1 MQAALRWESASMIGS
16 DEGEKFALGTSEEQR
31 PWQAVYR
38 EMIEAATGD
47 AAGSEGIVGH
57 RYVGRS
63 LPRNDVLYKVRGK
76 ARYAANISLPNMLH
90 GCFVRSPYPYA
101 KIKRV
106 DVAKARALQG
116 VQCVLTAGEIPEDRL
131 YVGSLTYDTPIL
143 AKTIVRYVGE
153 PVVAI
158 AAESLSIAL
167 AASQLVEVDY
177 EPMVPIATPEEALHP
192 HAPKLHP
199 DGNVTADLQAQ
210 SGNVEAA
217 LASADLVV
225 EGTYENAPIEHCY
238 LEAQAGVS
246 FFDDNVLTLLVCTQ
260 YPHFHHKQ
268 ICRITGLPQEKV
280 RVVQTVIGG
289 AFGGKIDVT
298 IECAASLMTLKT
310 GRPVKMVL
318 QNEEV
323 FTATTKRHVMKI
335 HHRLGAMKDGRIVAL
350 DMDVLCDGGAYA
362 SYSLIVAGRC
372 VIHAALPYDI
382 PNVRAHIKT
391 MFTNNVTAGAMR
403 SFGVVKLAFA
413 TESQINKAAS
423 ILGISP
429 IEIRRKNAV
438 VSGTKT
444 ITGQILHGV
453 GFKKTLDAIEPI
465 YEDRRR
471 AIAKGETA
479 SGRRQGLGVA
489 CLGYGIGYSGTRN
502 PSTARL
508 EVDLRGKVIANCGTP
523 DIGTGS
529 DMALAQIAAEAA
541 GVDIGRIQVVSGDST
556 KTDDSGPT
564 SASRTTYF
572 SGNAAR
578 LAGIEF
584 RKQFTALAAE
594 ALQVPADRV
603 ELRDDH
609 LIVNNKHMTFEET
622 CRLIGPEL
630 RRIKAYGVF
639 DPVAELDLKTFKGDT
654 YPTYTFATHLA
665 EVEVDRET
673 GRVDTLGYW
682 AAHDAGRIINPRA
695 AEGQIEGGIVM
706 GLGMALWEKLVRT
719 GGYIQNPSM
728 RDYLLP
734 GIKDAPPK
742 IRTIFVDNDD
752 ETGPFGAKGVAEA
765 SLIPVPAAVAAALY
779 EAVGIR
785 PYKLPMDSETVFNM
799 MQAAGDAGE

>member
-1 MQAALRWESASMIGS
+1 MFNW
-16 DEGEKFALGTSEEQR
+16 DDGEKFALGTSEEQR
-31 PWQAVYR
+31 PWQAAYR
-38 EMIEAATGD
+38 AMINAATGKTVET
-47 AAGSEGIVGH
+47 EGVVGH
-57 RYVGRS
+57 RYIGRS
-63 LPRNDVLYKVRGK
+63 LPRNDVLYKVRGR
-76 ARYAANISLPNMLH
+76 ARYAANIVLPNMLH

-106 DVAKARALQG
+106 SVAEARALPG
-116 VQCVLTAGEIPEDRL
+116 VQCVLTADDIPEDRL
-131 YVGSLTYDTPIL
+131 FVGSLIHDTPIL

-153 PVVAI
+153 PIVAI
-158 AAESLSIAL
+158 AAESLTVAF
-167 AASQLVEVDY
+167 AAAQLVEVDY
-177 EPMVPIATPEEALHP
+177 EPLTPITTAEEALRP
-192 HAPKLHP
+192 DAPQLHP
-199 DGNVTADLQAQ
+199 SGNITADLQAQ
-210 SGNVEAA
+210 SGDVEAA

-225 EGTYENAPIEHCY
+225 EGTYENSPIEHCY
-238 LEAQAGVS
+238 LEAQAGIS
-246 FFDDNVLTLLVCTQ
+246 FIDNDDVLTLLVCTQ

-268 ICRITGLPQEKV
+268 ICRITGLPHDKV

-298 IECAASLMTLKT
+298 IECAASLMTLQT

-318 QNEEV
+318 QNDEV
-323 FTATTKRHVMKI
+323 FTATTKRHVMQI
-335 HHRLGAMKDGRIVAL
+335 RHRLGAMKDGRIVGL
-350 DMDVLCDGGAYA
+350 DMNVLCDGGAYA

-391 MFTNNVTAGAMR
+391 VFTNNVTAGAMR

-413 TESQINKAAS
+413 TESQINKVAS
-423 ILGISP
+423 LLGMSP

-438 VSGTKT
+438 VSGSKT

-453 GFKKTLDAIEPI
+453 GFTKTLDAIEPI
-465 YEDRRR
+465 YEERRR
-471 AIAKGETA
+471 ALEKESARNDRK
-479 SGRRQGLGVA
+479 RGLGVA

-508 EVDLRGKVIANCGTP
+508 EVSQEGMIIANCGTP

-541 GVDIGRIQVVSGDST
+541 GVNIGRIQVVSGDST

-584 RKQFTALAAE
+584 RKQFAALAAA
-594 ALQVPADRV
+594 ALQMPADRV

-609 LIVNNKHMTFEET
+609 LIVNNKQMSFEDV
-622 CRLIGPEL
+622 CRLIGPEIS
-630 RRIKAYGVF
+630 RIKAYGVF

-665 EVEVDRET
+665 EIDVDIET
-673 GRVDTLGYW
+673 GRIDAPAYW
-682 AAHDAGRIINPRA
+682 AAHDAGRIVNPRA

-706 GLGMALWEKLVRT
+706 GLGMALWEKLVRA
-719 GGYIQNPSM
+719 GGYIQNPSL

-734 GIKDAPPK
+734 GIKDAPSA
-742 IRTIFVDNDD
+742 IRIMFVDNDD

-765 SLIPVPAAVAAALY
+765 SLIPVPAAIAAALH

-785 PYKLPMDSETVFNM
+785 PERLPMDPESVLNM
-799 MQAAGDAGE
+799 MQAENDAAG

>member
-1 MQAALRWESASMIGS
+1 MFGL

-31 PWQAVYR
+31 PWQVAYRAMIDAV
-38 EMIEAATGD
+38 TGD
-47 AAGSEGIVGH
+47 AAGAEGIVGH

-63 LPRNDVLYKVRGK
+63 LPRNDALYKVRGK

-106 DVAKARALQG
+106 DVAKARALPG
-116 VQCVLTAGEIPEDRL
+116 VQCVLTADEIPEERL
-131 YVGSLTYDTPIL
+131 YVGSLIHDTPIL

-158 AAESLSIAL
+158 AADSASIAL
-167 AASQLVEVDY
+167 AASQLVDVDY
-177 EPMVPIATPEEALHP
+177 EPLVPITTPEQALHP
-192 HAPKLHP
+192 DAPKLHP
-199 DGNVTADLQAQ
+199 DGNITADLQAQ
-210 SGNVEAA
+210 SGDVEAA

-246 FFDDNVLTLLVCTQ
+246 FIDDNDVLTLLVCTQ

-268 ICRITGLPQEKV
+268 ICRITGLPHDKV

-298 IECAASLMTLKT
+298 IECAVSLMTLKT

-335 HHRLGAMKDGRIVAL
+335 RHRLGAMNDGRIVAL

-382 PNVRAHIKT
+382 PNVRAHIQT
-391 MFTNNVTAGAMR
+391 VFTNNVTAGAMR

-413 TESQINKAAS
+413 TKSQINKVAS
-423 ILGISP
+423 LLGISP

-444 ITGQILHGV
+444 ITGQVLHGV

-465 YEDRRR
+465 YEERRR
-471 AIAKGETA
+471 ALAKDEA
-479 SGRRQGLGVA
+479 ANGRQRGLGVA

-508 EVDLRGKVIANCGTP
+508 EVNPDGKVIANCGTP

-541 GVDIGRIQVVSGDST
+541 GVDIGRIQVVSGNST
-556 KTDDSGPT
+556 KTDNSGPT

-584 RKQFTALAAE
+584 REQFAALAAA
-594 ALQVPADRV
+594 ALQVPPDRV

-609 LIVNNKHMTFEET
+609 LIVNNKHVTFEEA
-622 CRLIGPEL
+622 CRLVGPEL
-630 RRIKAYGVF
+630 GRVKAYGVF

-665 EVEVDRET
+665 EVEVDTET
-673 GRVDTLGYW
+673 GRIDACGYW
-682 AAHDAGRIINPRA
+682 AAHDAGRIVNPRA

-706 GLGMALWEKLVRT
+706 GLGMALWEKLVRAA
-719 GGYIQNPSM
+719 GYIQNPSM

-734 GIKDAPPK
+734 GIKDVPPT
-742 IRTIFVDNDD
+742 IRTMFVDNDD

-785 PYKLPMDSETVFNM
+785 PDKLPMDSETVLNLL
-799 MQAAGDAGE
+799 QATGDAGE

>member
-1 MQAALRWESASMIGS
+1 MIGL
-16 DEGEKFALGTSEEQR
+16 DDGEKFALGSPEEQR
-31 PWQAVYR
+31 PWQSAYR
-38 EMIEAATGD
+38 SMIDALTGKPAKD
-47 AAGSEGIVGH
+47 AAGR

-76 ARYAANISLPNMLH
+76 ARYAANISLPGMLH
-90 GCFVRSPYPYA
+90 GCFVRSPHPYA
-101 KIKRV
+101 KIIRV
-106 DVAKARALQG
+106 DVSKARALPG
-116 VQCVLTAGEIPEDRL
+116 VQCVLTAHDIPEERL
-131 YVGSLTYDTPIL
+131 YVGSLVHDTPIL
-143 AKTIVRYVGE
+143 AKTVVRYVGE
-153 PVVAI
+153 PVAAI
-158 AAESLSIAL
+158 AADSLAIA
-167 AASQLVEVDY
+167 AAAAQLVEVDY
-177 EPMVPIATPEEALHP
+177 EPLTPIATPEDALCP
-192 HAPKLHP
+192 GAPRLHTG
-199 DGNVTADLQAQ
+199 GNITADLQAQ
-210 SGNVEAA
+210 CGDVEAA
-217 LASADLVV
+217 FASADIVI
-225 EGTYENAPIEHCY
+225 EGVYENAPIEHCY

-246 FFDDNVLTLLVCTQ
+246 FVDENGILTLLVCTQ

-268 ICRITGLPQEKV
+268 ICRITGLPHEKV

-318 QNEEV
+318 QNDEV
-323 FTATTKRHVMKI
+323 FIATTKRHVMKI
-335 HHRLGAMKDGRIVAL
+335 RHRLGAMNDGHIIAL

-391 MFTNNVTAGAMR
+391 VFTNNVTAGAMR

-413 TESQINKAAS
+413 TESQINKLAS
-423 ILGISP
+423 RLQMSP
-429 IEIRRKNAV
+429 IDIRRKNAV
-438 VSGTKT
+438 ASGSKT
-444 ITGQILHGV
+444 ITGQILQGV

-465 YEDRRR
+465 YEERRR
-471 AIAKGETA
+471 AIAGEDA
-479 SGRRQGLGVA
+479 PSGRKRGLGVA

-508 EVDLRGKVIANCGTP
+508 EVSPDGVVIANCGTP

-529 DMALAQIAAEAA
+529 DTALAQIAAEAA
-541 GVDIGRIQVVSGDST
+541 GVSIGRIQVVSGDST

-578 LAGIEF
+578 LAGEEF
-584 RKQFTALAAE
+584 RKQFAALAAA
-594 ALQVPADRV
+594 ALQVPPDRV
-603 ELRDDH
+603 DLRDDH
-609 LIVNNKHMTFEET
+609 LVVNNELVSFEQA
-622 CRLIGPEL
+622 CRLIGPEIG
-630 RRIKAYGVF
+630 RVKAYGVF

-654 YPTYTFATHLA
+654 YPTYTYATHLA
-665 EVEVDRET
+665 EIEVDTET
-673 GRVDTLGYW
+673 GRVDAIGYW
-682 AAHDAGRIINPRA
+682 AAHDAGKIVNPMS

-706 GLGMALWEKLVRT
+706 GLGMALWEKLVRSD
-719 GGYIQNPSM
+719 GYIQNPSM

-734 GIKDAPPK
+734 GIKDVPTK
-742 IRTIFVDNDD
+742 IRTIFVDNTD

-765 SLIPVPAAVAAALY
+765 SLIPVPAAVAAAVH

-785 PYKLPMDSETVFNM
+785 PNKLPMDAESVFHM
-799 MQAAGDAGE
+799 LQAARHANE

>member
-1 MQAALRWESASMIGS
+1 MFGL
-16 DEGEKFALGTSEEQR
+16 DDGEKFALGTSDEQR
-31 PWQAVYR
+31 PWQAAYR
-38 EMIEAATGD
+38 SMIDAMTGKTAVED
-47 AAGSEGIVGH
+47 SIAGH
-57 RYVGRS
+57 RYIGRS

-76 ARYAANISLPNMLH
+76 ARYAANISVPNMLH
-90 GCFVRSPYPYA
+90 GCFVRSMHPYA
-101 KIKRV
+101 RIKRV
-106 DVAKARALQG
+106 DVAKARALPG
-116 VQCVLTAGEIPEDRL
+116 VQCVLTAQDIPEDRL
-131 YVGSLTYDTPIL
+131 YVGSLVHDTPIL
-143 AKTIVRYVGE
+143 AKTVVRHVGE
-153 PVVAI
+153 PIVAI
-158 AAESLSIAL
+158 AADSLAIAV
-167 AASQLVEVDY
+167 AAAQLVDVEY
-177 EPMVPIATPEEALHP
+177 ELLTPVTTPEEALRP
-192 HAPKLHP
+192 GAPRLHP

-210 SGNVEAA
+210 TGDVEAA

-225 EGTYENAPIEHCY
+225 EGVFENAPIEHCY
-238 LEAQAGVS
+238 LEAQAGIS
-246 FFDDNVLTLLVCTQ
+246 FVDENGVLTLMVCTQ

-268 ICRITGLPQEKV
+268 ICRITGLPHEKV

-298 IECAASLMTLKT
+298 IECVASLMTLKT

-323 FTATTKRHVMKI
+323 FIATTKRHVMKI
-335 HHRLGAMKDGRIVAL
+335 RHRLGAMNDGRIVAL

-391 MFTNNVTAGAMR
+391 VFTNNVTAGAMR

-413 TESQINKAAS
+413 TESQINKLAS
-423 ILGISP
+423 RLRMSP

-438 VSGTKT
+438 VSGSKT
-444 ITGQILHGV
+444 ITGQILNGV
-453 GFKKTLDAIEPI
+453 GFTKTLDAIESI
-465 YEDRRR
+465 YEERRR
-471 AIAKGETA
+471 SLSSEDAT
-479 SGRRQGLGVA
+479 SGRKRGLGVA

-508 EVDLRGKVIANCGTP
+508 EVSAEGAIIAYCGTP

-529 DMALAQIAAEAA
+529 DTALAQIAAEAA
-541 GVDIGRIQVVSGDST
+541 GVSIGRIQVVSGNST
-556 KTDDSGPT
+556 MTDDSGPT

-578 LAGIEF
+578 LAGLEF
-584 RKQFTALAAE
+584 RRQFAALAAA
-594 ALQVPADRV
+594 ALQVSPDRV

-609 LIVNNKHMTFEET
+609 LIVNNEHVSFEQA
-622 CRLIGPEL
+622 CRLIGAEL
-630 RRIKAYGVF
+630 GRIKAYGVF

-654 YPTYTFATHLA
+654 YPTYTYATHLA
-665 EVEVDRET
+665 EVEVDTET
-673 GRVDTLGYW
+673 GRVEPCGYW
-682 AAHDAGRIINPRA
+682 AAHDAGKIVNPRS

-706 GLGMALWEKLVRT
+706 GLGMALWEKLVRS

-734 GIKDAPPK
+734 GIKDAPATM
-742 IRTIFVDNDD
+742 RTIFVDNDD

-765 SLIPVPAAVAAALY
+765 SLIPVPAAIAAALND
-779 EAVGIR
+779 AVGIR
-785 PYKLPMDSETVFNM
+785 PDKLPMDAESVFHL
-799 MQAAGDAGE
+799 MQAAAHASE